1 MKKFNIVRL
10 GCPKNDADMDIFRG
24 ILEKNNYFYEENPE
38 ECDYIFIDT
47 CGFIESAKEES
58 INTILEYSELKKNN
72 NNLKVIAI
80 GCLIE
85 RYFESFKKELQE
97 ADGLFGVV
105 PPQMIFDELN
115 KGNMF
120 FKLPKPMD
128 VYECNERYIPNT
140 SYAYVKIGDGC
151 NRNCAFCSIPSFK
164 GAPMSR
170 SIEDIKK
177 EVEFLVKN
185 GKKEIILVSQDN
197 TLYGINLYKK
207 QALPDLLKE
216 LSSIDGEF
224 WIRVMYLHPDFLTDE
239 IITAIHQTPK
249 VVKYFDV
256 PMQHGSDKIL
266 DRMGRVKKTK
276 DLFQMIKKIRKNP
289 DAVLRT
295 SIVVGFPGETD
306 KDFEELINFVNK
318 VEFDKLGGFAYS
330 PEEDTPA
337 FTMDGQLSE
346 EIKEKRLEELML
358 LQKDI
363 SEEVMT
369 KHIGKTLKVLVEEAT
384 ENVYVGRTFMD
395 APEIDGSIIFKS
407 NKPLKIGSFINVK
420 INNAYEYDLEGEPLN
435 E

>member
-24 ILEKNNYFYEENPE
+24 ILEKNNYSYEEDAKK
-38 ECDYIFIDT
+38 CDYIFIDT

-58 INTILEYSELKKNN
+58 INTILGYAELKKTNK
-72 NNLKVIAI
+72 NLKIIAI

-85 RYFESFKKELQE
+85 RYFENFKKELKE

-105 PPQMIFDELN
+105 PPQVIFDKIN
-115 KGNMF
+115 NGNMF
-120 FKLPKPMD
+120 FKLPEPMD

-216 LSSIDGEF
+216 LNSIEGEF

-239 IITAIHQTPK
+239 IIETIHNTPK

-266 DRMGRVKKTK
+266 NRMGRIKKTK
-276 DLFQMIKKIRKNP
+276 DLFKMIEKIRKNP
-289 DAVLRT
+289 NAVLRT
-295 SIVVGFPGETD
+295 SIVVGFPGETNE
-306 KDFEELINFVNK
+306 DFEKLLNFVNK
-318 VEFDKLGGFAYS
+318 IEFDKLGGFAYS
-330 PEEDTPA
+330 PEENTEA
-337 FTMDGQLSE
+337 FTMDGQVDE
-346 EIKEKRLEELML
+346 KIKEKRLEELMM

-363 SEEVMT
+363 SEEIMI
-369 KHIGKTLKVLVEEAT
+369 KHIGKNMKVLIEEKT
-384 ENVYVGRTFMD
+384 DNVYVGRTFMD
-395 APEIDGSIIFKS
+395 APEIDGNIIFKC
-407 NKPLKIGSFINVK
+407 NKTLKIGNFINVK
-420 INNAYEYDLEGEPLN
+420 INNAYEYDLEGEVLD